1 MHHTAESGA
10 TNISG
15 HFVWSWSQC
24 EGPAQALGS
33 YSTLDKK
40 VKILND
46 ILFVRSKQC
55 CGAGPILTGS
65 EFFFADSG
73 FDPGSGSSLYK
84 KNKL

>member
-15 HFVWSWSQC
+15 HFVWSWSQS
-24 EGPAQALGS
+24 EGPAQAPGS

-40 VKILND
+40 VEILND

-84 KNKL
+84 KK